1 MTNPRIWKRTTC
13 RAGHP
18 FVEGSHRVIVRVNKH
33 GRAISYRD
41 CTICSKAR
49 IIRNNNG
56 RKSKEADFQ
65 ERRATVES
73 INNEILAIVDQLDL
87 STAYERSEFRAR
99 VQELTRRKDLL
110 ERRGT
115 RRVAS
120 DEVTA

>member
-1 MTNPRIWKRTTC
+1 MQQ
-13 RAGHP
+13 G
-18 FVEGSHRVIVRVNKH
+18 V
-33 GRAISYRD
+33 
-41 CTICSKAR
+41 

>member
-1 MTNPRIWKRTTC
+1 MTDPRTWKRTAC

-18 FVEGSHRVIVRVNKH
+18 FVVGSHRLIVRVDKR
-33 GRAISYRD
+33 GRHISYRD

-49 IIRNNNG
+49 VIRNSQG

-65 ERRATVES
+65 ERRATIES
-73 INNEILAIVDQLDL
+73 LNNEILAIVDQLDL
-87 STAYERSEFRAR
+87 STAYERAEFRAR

-120 DEVTA
+120 DEVPA

>member
-33 GRAISYRD
+33 GRDISYRD
-41 CTICSKAR
+41 CTICSK
-49 IIRNNNG
+49 G
-56 RKSKEADFQ
+56 

-87 STAYERSEFRAR
+87 STAYERAEFRAR

-120 DEVTA
+120 DEVLA